1 MVTKYS
7 VGDTVLLKGK
17 IKSISVDSNGISYSV
32 ELPNKSQPVKY
43 EENDIYDVVIE
54 DKDGKQ

>member
-17 IKSISVDSNGISYSV
+17 IKSIKVDSNDTSYSID
-32 ELPNKSQPVKY
+32 LPDRKTVVSYK
-43 EENDIYDVVIE
+43 ENDIYDVVIE
-54 DKDGKQ
+54 DKNGKQ

>member
-17 IKSISVDSNGISYSV
+17 IKSILVDSNGTSYSV
-32 ELPNKSQPVKY
+32 ELPNKSQAVKY
-43 EENDIYDVVIE
+43 EEKDIYDVVVE